1 MAESLLH
8 DLLPSWRVALRS
20 EHKSPRT
27 ITSYNTGV
35 QAYLR
40 WCETT
45 GTAPELTK
53 SSVQAFTASLLDDGA
68 EPATA
73 RNRHMAIRR
82 YAAWLASEG
91 ELDSD
96 PLIGLNPPKLDKKVT
111 DALTDEELKSLI
123 AACKG
128 REFLERRDEAVIRLM
143 AETGVRAG
151 ELVGMLLSDMD
162 INRERAT
169 VRRGKGG
176 KGRVVPF
183 GSQTAQAIDRY
194 IRARRSHRLAGT
206 DALWLGGGGQTFG
219 YHGLASALKA
229 RAEKAG
235 IDRFHLHLFRHT
247 AATRW
252 LRAGGS
258 EGGLMAIA
266 GWSTREM
273 IDRYTGA
280 SASERAAD
288 EARGL
293 KLGDL

>member
-1 MAESLLH
+1 MKESLLQ

-27 ITSYNTGV
+27 ITSYDAGV
-35 QAYLR
+35 RAYLR

-53 SSVQAFTASLLDDGA
+53 ASVQAFTASLLDDGA

-82 YAAWLASEG
+82 YAAWLAAEG
-91 ELDSD
+91 EIDCD
-96 PLIGLNPPKLDKKVT
+96 PLLGLKPPRLDKKVT
-111 DALTDEELKSLI
+111 DALTDDELKSLI

-128 REFLERRDEAVIRLM
+128 KQFLERRDEAVIRLM

-151 ELVGMLLSDMD
+151 ELVGMLVSDMD
-162 INRERAT
+162 INRERVT

-183 GSQTAQAIDRY
+183 GPQTAQSIDRY
-194 IRARRSHRLAGT
+194 IRSRRSHRLSAT
-206 DALWLGGGGQTFG
+206 DALWLGGGDQTFG
-219 YHGLASALKA
+219 YHGLARALKG
-229 RAEKAG
+229 RAQAAG
-235 IDRFHLHLFRHT
+235 INRFHLHLFRHT

-252 LRAGGS
+252 LRQGGS

-266 GWSTREM
+266 GWSTRDM

-280 SASERAAD
+280 SASERAAT
-288 EARGL
+288 EARAL
-293 KLGDL
+293 NLGDL

>member
-27 ITSYNTGV
+27 ITSYGDGV
-35 QAYLR
+35 RAYLN

-45 GTAPELTK
+45 GTPAELTK
-53 SSVQAFTASLLDDGA
+53 ASVQAFTASLLDAGA
-68 EPATA
+68 QPATA
-73 RNRHMAIRR
+73 KARHMALRR
-82 YAAWLASEG
+82 YAAWLADEG
-91 ELDSD
+91 EIEAD
-96 PLIGLNPPKLDKKVT
+96 PLIGLKPPKLDKKVT
-111 DALTDEELKSLI
+111 DSLTDDELKALI

-128 REFLERRDEAVIRLM
+128 RGFLERRDEAVIRLM

-151 ELVGMLLSDMD
+151 ELVAMRVSEVD
-162 INRERAT
+162 ISRGFVT

-183 GSQTAQAIDRY
+183 SPQTAQAVDRY
-194 IRARRSHRLAGT
+194 LRARRNHRLAAT
-206 DALWLGGGGQTFG
+206 ESLWLGGGDQTFG
-219 YHGLASALKA
+219 YHGLARALKG
-229 RAEKAG
+229 RAQAAG
-235 IDRFHLHLFRHT
+235 IDRFHVHLFRHT

-266 GWSTREM
+266 GWATRDM

-280 SASERAAD
+280 SASERAAV
-288 EARGL
+288 EARRL
-293 KLGDL
+293 NLGDM

>member
-27 ITSYNTGV
+27 ITCYGDGV
-35 QAYLR
+35 RAYLN

-45 GTAPELTK
+45 GTAAELTK
-53 SSVQAFTASLLDDGA
+53 PNVQAFTASLLDGGA

-73 RNRHMAIRR
+73 RNRHMALRR
-82 YAAWLASEG
+82 YAAWLADEG
-91 ELDSD
+91 ELDAD
-96 PLIGLNPPKLDKKVT
+96 PLIGLKPPKLDKKVT
-111 DALTDEELKSLI
+111 DALTDEELKALI
-123 AACKG
+123 SACRGKG
-128 REFLERRDEAVIRLM
+128 FLERRDEAIIRLM

-151 ELVGMLLSDMD
+151 ELVGMLVSDVD
-162 INRERAT
+162 ISRGMVT

-183 GSQTAQAIDRY
+183 GPQTAQAIDRY
-194 IRARRSHRLAGT
+194 TRVRRTHRLAGT
-206 DALWLGGGGQTFG
+206 GAFWLGGGEQTFG
-219 YHGLASALKA
+219 YHGLAHALKG
-229 RAEKAG
+229 RAQVAG
-235 IDRFHLHLFRHT
+235 INRFHLHLFRHT

-252 LRAGGS
+252 LRSGGS

-266 GWSTREM
+266 GWSTRDM

-280 SASERAAD
+280 SASERAAQ
-288 EARGL
+288 EARTL
-293 KLGDL
+293 NLGDL